1 MLRKQLCCHEL
12 TGILGEEMLYKF
24 EKAESEDSGV
34 TGQRV
39 LEGNW
44 VSGSISGR
52 NGRYRWCSLRSLV
65 TSYSRGPQP
74 LGSVLVQAAQ
84 QEVSGDGKLHRPLP
98 IAPPEPSQFMRK
110 LSSMKLVL
118 GAKKLGTDA
127 FPGGSDSKES
137 ARNAG
142 DLDSIPGS
150 GRSPGEE
157 NGYPLQYSCLENY
170 MDRGAWWATIHGV
183 EKSWTWLSN

>member
-1 MLRKQLCCHEL
+1 M
-12 TGILGEEMLYKF
+12 ISY
-24 EKAESEDSGV
+24 
-34 TGQRV
+34 
-39 LEGNW
+39 
-44 VSGSISGR
+44 VSSV
-52 NGRYRWCSLRSLV
+52 SLRSLV

-157 NGYPLQYSCLENY
+157 NGYPPQYSSLENP
-170 MDRGAWWATIHGV
+170 MDRGAWQATVHGV
-183 EKSWTWLSN
+183 TKSWT